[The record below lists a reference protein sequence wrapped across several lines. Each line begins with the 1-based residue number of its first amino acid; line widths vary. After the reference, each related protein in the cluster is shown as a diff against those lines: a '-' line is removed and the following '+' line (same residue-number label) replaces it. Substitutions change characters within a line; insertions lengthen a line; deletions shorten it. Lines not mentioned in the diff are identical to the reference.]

1 MNPVIEFS
9 NLFFDQRIIF
19 ILRVLRKQMDLY
31 ETFTAQQKAAVLDK
45 LVYNS
50 ELFEEENFKILEQAI
65 AAIGGVKKQSTKKEV
80 EKVEQ
85 VADIFDF
92 EKYQEE
98 YKVFSLFYGGLEL
111 YLRCAIFLDYK
122 YNHLQEKDR
131 KIVEFCISK
140 KTGNILQVVKNGNKK
155 VGRPL
160 KKGYLDEFT
169 NVFETIHLFE
179 AWYLHFDSN
188 RVEKIENTLDRYEQH
203 TDVLWNRMYR
213 KYVDEDWVYKP
224 LWFTEKSRITSQGKR
239 QTMVQYY
246 KTHQ

>member
-1 MNPVIEFS
+1 
-9 NLFFDQRIIF
+9 
-19 ILRVLRKQMDLY
+19 MDLY

-50 ELFEEENFKILEQAI
+50 ELFEEENFKILEQVI
-65 AAIGGVKKQSTKKEV
+65 ISIGGANKIVEKQSTKNIPQ
-80 EKVEQ
+80 KVEQ
-85 VADIFDF
+85 AADIFDF

-98 YKVFSLFYGGLEL
+98 YEIFSMFYGGLEL

-131 KIVEFCISK
+131 KVVEFCISK
-140 KTGNILQVVKNGNKK
+140 KTGHVLQVVRNGNKK

-160 KKGYLDEFT
+160 TKSYLNEFT
-169 NVFETIHLFE
+169 NVFETVHLFE
-179 AWYLHFDSN
+179 AWYLHFDPS
-188 RVEKIENTLDRYEQH
+188 RIENIEHTLERYEQH
-203 TDVLWNRMYR
+203 SDVLWNRMYR

-224 LWFTEKSRITSQGKR
+224 LWFTEKSRITSQGRK